1 LFTQDAVGQTGASA
15 QIIGNPH
22 NQTLNVAVQWGLLG
36 FLALYAMWGSHLRL
50 FADAGL
56 AAWVGLVAVVENFVS
71 SLLNSHLFDFHEGW
85 IYVLAVGVAGGMV
98 LRASRTAKP
107 SAGQA

>member
-1 LFTQDAVGQTGASA
+1 M
-15 QIIGNPH
+15 
-22 NQTLNVAVQWGLLG
+22 AVQWGLIG
-36 FLALYAMWGSHLRL
+36 VFVLYAMWFVHLKM
-50 FADAGL
+50 FTGAGL

-98 LRASRTAKP
+98 MRAQTRGAH
-107 SAGQA
+107 AGQA